1 MTSKSKKK
9 TQPELIEF
17 RHISS
22 IAEYRLYDDPFNAFG
37 LESSNKD
44 QCWSAWK
51 ALTGSVMLTLTPS
64 ELRSLANA
72 IEHK

>member
-17 RHISS
+17 RQISS
-22 IAEYRLYDDPFNAFG
+22 IAEYRLYDDSYNVFG
-37 LESSNKD
+37 IECSNPD